1 MAENGCVGYLHRVTL
16 KVFKPSIVTGCV
28 PLNLA
33 TIEKKGVDFAL
44 VTCSLVQTLEN
55 ASTILIPQL
64 VKAVMDLSPTERI
77 LCLADF
83 PTEHFSCMT
92 VLMLKDGSLFA

>member
-1 MAENGCVGYLHRVTL
+1 MAENGSVGYLHKVTL
-16 KVFKPSIVTGCV
+16 KVFKPSIVAGCV
-28 PLNLA
+28 PLNLV
-33 TIEKKGVDFAL
+33 TIEKKDVDFAL
-44 VTCSLVQTLEN
+44 VDCSLVQALEN

-83 PTEHFSCMT
+83 PVEHSSCN
-92 VLMLKDGSLFA
+92 FHAFF